1 MGKLQVTTNKKSF
14 AIALSCYI
22 LWGLLPAYWNLL
34 VGVNPLFI
42 LCCRIIFALAFMIC
56 FLKVSGRMHV
66 FRDTITNKKTMKY
79 LVPAA
84 VLITFNWG
92 IFIWAV
98 NNGRVLDSSLGYYM
112 NPLIA
117 FSLGILLFREKYLKL
132 QLVAVGLALTGV
144 VISLIAFGSFPI
156 VAVCLAV
163 SFAIYGTL
171 KKKAGADP
179 AASIAV
185 ESLIITPFA
194 LVFSAIFMID
204 SIVALNITTTLL
216 LIGGGIL
223 TAIPLILYARAIND
237 IPFIT
242 VGFFQYISPSMALI
256 YGLLTGET
264 LSDAQIVSFVFIGL
278 GLIVFTIALILKTKE
293 STSTQKTL

>member
-1 MGKLQVTTNKKSF
+1 
-14 AIALSCYI
+14 
-22 LWGLLPAYWNLL
+22 
-34 VGVNPLFI
+34 
-42 LCCRIIFALAFMIC
+42 
-56 FLKVSGRMHV
+56 
-66 FRDTITNKKTMKY
+66 
-79 LVPAA
+79 
-84 VLITFNWG
+84 
-92 IFIWAV
+92 
-98 NNGRVLDSSLGYYM
+98 M

-117 FSLGILLFREKYLKL
+117 FSLGIILFKEKFFKL

-144 VISLIAFGSFPI
+144 IISLIAFGSFPV
-156 VAVCLAV
+156 VAICLAV

-185 ESLIITPFA
+185 ESLLITPFA
-194 LVFSAIFMID
+194 LVFSVFFMRD
-204 SIVALNITTTLL
+204 SIIALNIVDSLL
-216 LIGGGIL
+216 LIGGGVL

-264 LSDAQIVSFVFIGL
+264 PSDAQIVSFIFIGL
-278 GLIVFTIALILKTKE
+278 GLVVFSIALFLKVKASE
-293 STSTQKTL
+293 PTQKT

>member
-1 MGKLQVTTNKKSF
+1 MKTF
-14 AIALSCYI
+14 
-22 LWGLLPAYWNLL
+22 W
-34 VGVNPLFI
+34 
-42 LCCRIIFALAFMIC
+42 
-56 FLKVSGRMHV
+56 
-66 FRDTITNKKTMKY
+66 DTITNKTIMRY

-84 VLITFNWG
+84 VMITINWG
-92 IFIWAV
+92 VFIWAV
-98 NNGRVLDSSLGYYM
+98 NSGRVLDSSLGYYM

-117 FSLGILLFREKYLKL
+117 FSLGIIVFREKFPRL

-144 VISLIAFGSFPI
+144 IISLIAFGSFPVI
-156 VAVCLAV
+156 AICLAV
-163 SFAIYGTL
+163 SFALYGTL

-194 LVFSAIFMID
+194 LIFSAVYMRENIL
-204 SIVALNITTTLL
+204 VLNITETAL
-216 LIGGGIL
+216 LIGGGVL
-223 TAIPLILYARAIND
+223 TAIPLILYARAVND

-264 LSDAQIVSFVFIGL
+264 PSGAQIVSFTFIGL
-278 GLIVFTIALILKTKE
+278 GLIVFSIVLLRKAKE
-293 STSTQKTL
+293 PRSTQKT

>member
-1 MGKLQVTTNKKSF
+1 
-14 AIALSCYI
+14 
-22 LWGLLPAYWNLL
+22 LL
-34 VGVNPLFI
+34 VGVDPLLI
-42 LCCRIIFALAFMIC
+42 LCCRIIFAFVFMIC
-56 FLKVSGRMHV
+56 FLKATGRMHV
-66 FRDTITNKKTMKY
+66 FIDTITNKTTMRY
-79 LVPAA
+79 LVPASI
-84 VLITFNWG
+84 LISLNWG

-117 FSLGILLFREKYLKL
+117 FSLGILLFKEKYHKL
-132 QLVAVGLALTGV
+132 QLVALGLALTGV
-144 VISLIAFGSFPI
+144 VISLIAFGSFPF
-156 VAVCLAV
+156 VAICLAV

-179 AASIAV
+179 ASSIAV

-194 LVFSAIFMID
+194 IIFSAIFMRDIIIAV
-204 SIVALNITTTLL
+204 SFLEALL

-256 YGLLTGET
+256 YGLISGET
-264 LSDAQIVSFVFIGL
+264 PTGAQIVSFIFIGL
-278 GLIVFTIALILKTKE
+278 GLLVFSIALVRKSKDILT
-293 STSTQKTL
+293 TQKT

>member
-1 MGKLQVTTNKKSF
+1 LKTNNKSLL
-14 AIALSCYI
+14 IALSCYI
-22 LWGLLPAYWNLL
+22 LWGILPAYWNLL
-34 VGVNPLFI
+34 VGVDPLFI
-42 LCCRIIFALAFMIC
+42 LCCRIIFAFVFMIC
-56 FLKVSGRMHV
+56 FLKATGRMHV
-66 FRDTITNKKTMKY
+66 FIDTITNKATMRY
-79 LVPAA
+79 LVPASI
-84 VLITFNWG
+84 LISLNWG

-117 FSLGILLFREKYLKL
+117 FSLGILLFKEKYHKL
-132 QLVAVGLALTGV
+132 QLVALGLALTGV
-144 VISLIAFGSFPI
+144 VISLIAFGSFPF
-156 VAVCLAV
+156 VAICLAV

-179 AASIAV
+179 ASSIAV

-194 LVFSAIFMID
+194 IIFSAIFMRDIIIAV
-204 SIVALNITTTLL
+204 SFLEALL

-256 YGLLTGET
+256 YGLISGET
-264 LSDAQIVSFVFIGL
+264 PTGAQIVSFIFIGL
-278 GLIVFTIALILKTKE
+278 GLLVFSIALVRKSKDILT
-293 STSTQKTL
+293 TQKT

>member
-1 MGKLQVTTNKKSF
+1 
-14 AIALSCYI
+14 
-22 LWGLLPAYWNLL
+22 
-34 VGVNPLFI
+34 
-42 LCCRIIFALAFMIC
+42 MIC
-56 FLKVSGRMHV
+56 FLKATGRIQV
-66 FRDTITNKKTMKY
+66 FLDTITNKTSMLY
-79 LVPAA
+79 LIPASL
-84 VLITFNWG
+84 VITLNWG

-117 FSLGILLFREKYLKL
+117 FSLGILLFKEKYLKL
-132 QLVAVGLALTGV
+132 QLLAVGLALTGV
-144 VISLIAFGSFPI
+144 VISLIAFGSFPY
-156 VAVCLAV
+156 VAISLAV

-179 AASIAV
+179 AASIAI
-185 ESLIITPFA
+185 ESLLITPFA
-194 LVFSAIFMID
+194 LVFSAIFMRDI
-204 SIVALNITTTLL
+204 IIALRFTDVLL

-256 YGLLTGET
+256 YGLITGET
-264 LSDAQIVSFVFIGL
+264 PSGAQIVSFIFIGL
-278 GLIVFTIALILKTKE
+278 GLIVFSIALVHKAKG
-293 STSTQKTL
+293 SHSTQKT